1 MIKLCGISLCKP
13 LEIIF
18 KSGITKGELPSEWK
32 KATVIPVL
40 HNRNDKQSLKN
51 YIPISLLLIFGEMFE
66 RIVCDVMFEYF
77 KANNLNSLNQS
88 GFKPGNSCLNQLL
101 SITHEI
107 YQSFN
112 KGFEVRGVFL
122 DILKAFDKLYNDGK
136 SIRNIWKSSSA

>member
-1 MIKLCGISLCKP
+1 
-13 LEIIF
+13 
-18 KSGITKGELPSEWK
+18 
-32 KATVIPVL
+32 
-40 HNRNDKQSLKN
+40 
-51 YIPISLLLIFGEMFE
+51 MFE

-107 YQSFN
+107 YQSFD

-136 SIRNIWKSSSA
+136 SIQNIWKSSSA

>member
-18 KSGITKGELPSEWK
+18 KSGIAKGELPSEWK

-66 RIVCDVMFEYF
+66 RIICDVMFEYF

-107 YQSFN
+107 Y
-112 KGFEVRGVFL
+112 
-122 DILKAFDKLYNDGK
+122 
-136 SIRNIWKSSSA
+136 